1 MYQGVGD
8 AQSWHRRCW
17 AERTWTI
24 EPVGRR
30 IVRITYTHWRAR
42 APTRKMMMMMISVT
56 CPEAL
61 MGLFAMGFYIVRSRV
76 LHLHEGRLPRSETP
90 YPSFGSFGPTR
101 KSNTVSHML
110 CAAYGVCGMY
120 SNHCH
125 RHLQS
130 GNTAGT
136 CTASREVTRG
146 VHGLACHSNNESA
159 PNVGR
164 VHGCTA
170 VASPALFALLLG

>member
-1 MYQGVGD
+1 M
-8 AQSWHRRCW
+8 
-17 AERTWTI
+17 
-24 EPVGRR
+24 
-30 IVRITYTHWRAR
+30 RITYTHWRAR

-170 VASPALFALLLG
+170 VASRALFTLYTGLG